1 MLIPPQKLPHPKISH
16 LLERMRLP
24 NVILVV
30 LSAICPLLFGMGCT
44 EFQSGPNAASLLTR
58 EIDHSDV
65 DLTAHW
71 SQWRGGPAHGVSDN
85 ANPPILC
92 DPISGVR
99 WRCDIGTGNSSPIVW
114 GNDLFFTSE
123 TTRDDSATLTVHCID
138 REAGAVRWQQEV
150 GVAVTPSHRK
160 NGHASAT
167 MAADDE
173 RVYAQFG
180 SLGLFCFQRNG
191 SLLWKH
197 SFPKWQQQ
205 WGFASSPLLI
215 DNAIIQL
222 CDGEEESAIIA
233 LDKFSGDELWRVT
246 RDSDGSWT
254 TPVLMQTA
262 SGPQIIVNGT
272 GSSDGSA
279 GYVIAYNP
287 ADGKELWKHQASN
300 DSPCPTAIVGD
311 NVVVCSSGGNGP
323 VTAFTWKD
331 RTNPEPETLWEFP
344 SGGPYVPTG
353 VISHDRLFLIDDAGK
368 LVCRDLASGELI
380 WSKRLRGA
388 FSASLIAAQ
397 DRIYATSEQGVIYVF
412 RAKTDR
418 FELLS
423 ANRLDMRIFATPAP
437 VEDTL
442 IVRTD
447 ENVLCFESMAKLSES
462 NEDSKS
468 VSLASPSDQSPK

>member
-1 MLIPPQKLPHPKISH
+1 M
-16 LLERMRLP
+16 
-24 NVILVV
+24 
-30 LSAICPLLFGMGCT
+30 
-44 EFQSGPNAASLLTR
+44 EFQSGADPSSLLTR
-58 EIDHSDV
+58 EISHKEA
-65 DLTAHW
+65 DLAAHW
-71 SQWRGGPAHGVSDN
+71 SQWRGGPAHGVNAN

-92 DPISGVR
+92 DPVSGVR
-99 WRCDIGTGNSSPIVW
+99 WSCDLEAGNSSPVVW
-114 GNDLFFTSE
+114 DNDLYFTSE
-123 TTRDDSATLTVHCID
+123 TPHGNSVTLTVNCID
-138 REAGAVRWQQEV
+138 REAGEIRWQQEV
-150 GVAVTPSHRK
+150 GVAVDSSHRK

-167 MAADDE
+167 MAVDNE

-180 SLGLFCFQRNG
+180 SLGLFCFHRTG
-191 SLLWKH
+191 ALLWKH
-197 SFPKWQQQ
+197 SFPQWKQQ
-205 WGFASSPLLI
+205 WGSASSPLLI
-215 DNAIIQL
+215 DDIVVQL

-233 LDKFSGDELWRVT
+233 LNKFSGDELWRVK

-254 TPVLMQTA
+254 TPVFMETP

-287 ADGKELWKHQASN
+287 TDGEELWRRQASN
-300 DSPCPTAIVGD
+300 DTPCPTAIVGQ

-323 VTAFTWKD
+323 VSAFGWND
-331 RTNPEPETLWEFP
+331 STNVEPETLWEFP

-353 VISHDRLFLIDDAGK
+353 VICHDRLFLIDDAGK
-368 LVCRDLASGELI
+368 LACRDLASGELV

-423 ANRLDMRIFATPAP
+423 ANRLDVPIYATPAP

-442 IVRTD
+442 IVRTG
-447 ENVLCFESMAKLSES
+447 EQVLCFESMSKLTETA
-462 NEDSKS
+462 EDSKS
-468 VSLASPSDQSPK
+468 VSLASPSDQLPE